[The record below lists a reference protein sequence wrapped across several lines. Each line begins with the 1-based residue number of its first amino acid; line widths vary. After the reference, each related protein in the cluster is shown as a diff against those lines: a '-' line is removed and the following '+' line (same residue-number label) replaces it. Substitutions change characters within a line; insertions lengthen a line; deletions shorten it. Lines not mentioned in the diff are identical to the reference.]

1 MSNFAKKY
9 KILAHQQIMLYTDE
23 DFTIETLLAEVETNF
38 DMDLYTEQPDE
49 STIVYRTVDGSPM
62 SKEISDYI
70 WNVYDKCKAE
80 YSRDYI
86 RLFLS

>member
-62 SKEISDYI
+62 SKEISDFI

-80 YSRDYI
+80 RSRDYI
-86 RLFLS
+86 RLTIS